1 MGQQWTASA
10 SPTQHSMRLE
20 VAPSNLHGR
29 LTAVLSYVDHESHR
43 QHCSGGLQWTGSS
56 VLPHSGAVALGDLL
70 SCIPCRP
77 INEWPCISWLLTQLA
92 SDTALLPAGKSANSM
107 LPQPDVD
114 AELEGVVD
122 ELREGSVEARS
133 AAAEKL
139 FNMCAEDE
147 GARQR
152 TGSLGVVQP
161 LVRFVSLWWPCCA
174 TRGASPADDALM

>member
-1 MGQQWTASA
+1 MPAGSRANRAPPRAHQLNTVL
-10 SPTQHSMRLE
+10 RVK
-20 VAPSNLHGR
+20 VAPSSLQGS
-29 LTAVLSYVDHESHR
+29 LTSCTQLCQPSSTLAAL
-43 QHCSGGLQWTGSS
+43 CKAGSS
-56 VLPHSGAVALGDLL
+56 VRPHSGAAALGDVGV
-70 SCIPCRP
+70 
-77 INEWPCISWLLTQLA
+77 LLTMQANRRVAPRQLA

-107 LPQPDVD
+107 LPHPDAD

-161 LVRFVSLWWPCCA
+161 LVRTPTAVVALLCQYQE
-174 TRGASPADDALM
+174 PACR

>member
-1 MGQQWTASA
+1 M
-10 SPTQHSMRLE
+10 
-20 VAPSNLHGR
+20 
-29 LTAVLSYVDHESHR
+29 
-43 QHCSGGLQWTGSS
+43 
-56 VLPHSGAVALGDLL
+56 
-70 SCIPCRP
+70 
-77 INEWPCISWLLTQLA
+77 
-92 SDTALLPAGKSANSM
+92 PAGKSANSM
-107 LPQPDVD
+107 LPHPDGD

-161 LVRFVSLWWPCCA
+161 LVWISTAVAALLWQGQEPPC
-174 TRGASPADDALM
+174 R

>member
-1 MGQQWTASA
+1 MQADQ
-10 SPTQHSMRLE
+10 R
-20 VAPSNLHGR
+20 
-29 LTAVLSYVDHESHR
+29 
-43 QHCSGGLQWTGSS
+43 
-56 VLPHSGAVALGDLL
+56 VALH
-70 SCIPCRP
+70 
-77 INEWPCISWLLTQLA
+77 QLA

-161 LVRFVSLWWPCCA
+161 LVRICIIVVGLLCNERSLPCK
-174 TRGASPADDALM
+174 